1 MSVLN
6 YKNFEGTVL
15 HDQEDL
21 KKKATLSN
29 NLLLFSYPSVPVA
42 FLSEFLLVIFWFV
55 CDT

>member
-6 YKNFEGTVL
+6 YRNFEGTVL